1 MNQIEID
8 LLFNQVIKERGIYN
22 KLEGVTENMI
32 YNWRKGRGKKPSI
45 GDMLG
50 VLWQLNLIGVIDK
63 SNKGITYIKMNYK
76 GEIIP

>member
-8 LLFNQVIKERGIYN
+8 LLFNQVIQQRGIYN

-50 VLWQLNLIGVIDK
+50 VLWQLNLIKITEVTK
-63 SNKGITYIKMNYK
+63 SESKFSNL
-76 GEIIP
+76 GE

>member
-8 LLFNQVIKERGIYN
+8 LLFNQVIKEKAIYN

-50 VLWQLNLIGVIDK
+50 VLWQLNLITIHGK
-63 SNKGITYIKMNYK
+63 PAQPTHQ
-76 GEIIP
+76 

>member
-22 KLEGVTENMI
+22 KLEDVTENMI

-50 VLWQLNLIGVIDK
+50 VLWQLNLISINGK
-63 SNKGITYIKMNYK
+63 PTQ
-76 GEIIP
+76 PTHQ